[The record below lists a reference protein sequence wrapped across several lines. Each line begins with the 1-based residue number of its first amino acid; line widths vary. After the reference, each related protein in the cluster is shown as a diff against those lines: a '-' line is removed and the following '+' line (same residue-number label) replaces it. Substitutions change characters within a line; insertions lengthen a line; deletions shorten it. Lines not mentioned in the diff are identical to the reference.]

1 MVGARIED
9 EMIARL
15 AKMTDRS
22 KNTLAPTVTQVVI
35 RGLEM
40 ALAEYEKKAPR

>member
-9 EMIARL
+9 AMIARI
-15 AKMTDRS
+15 AKITDRS
-22 KNTLAPTVTQVVI
+22 KNALAPSVSQVVI

-40 ALAEYEKKAPR
+40 ALAELEKKAPR